1 MRTACM
7 PNTHLFVFLVA
18 SATVSSGAAQAPV
31 PVESSSNQGR
41 SVIDSIDR
49 VSTSRIESTV
59 YQRIA
64 QQSGLEL
71 TNLSRVNCDKLR
83 CRIVFGGPD
92 VNPRYVDG
100 YTGLMAALTAPPWED
115 YMPTQS
121 SIGTQEI
128 SPGVRE
134 YVIEFTYVALED
146 VSDDAHMRA
155 RQHAA
160 CAGAWARVTQLRGSD
175 DYIRTAHE
183 QAAKHLDI
191 AALELGQDEAK
202 GLANELQFGPLA
214 RDCHAMPY

>member
-1 MRTACM
+1 MRTARI
-7 PNTHLFVFLVA
+7 PSSHLFVFLVA

-31 PVESSSNQGR
+31 PAESSSNQGR
-41 SVIDSIDR
+41 SVVDSIDR
-49 VSTSRIESTV
+49 VSPSRMESMV

-64 QQSGLEL
+64 QQSGLKL
-71 TNLSRVNCDKLR
+71 TNLSGVTCDTLR
-83 CRIVFGGPD
+83 CRIVFSGPD
-92 VNPRYVDG
+92 VTSQYVDS
-100 YTGLMAALTAPPWED
+100 YSGLMAALTAPPWED

-121 SIGTQEI
+121 SLGRQEI

-134 YVIEFTYVALED
+134 YVIEFTYIALQD
-146 VSDDAHMRA
+146 VSDDARIRA

-183 QAAKHLDI
+183 QAAKHLDV
-191 AALELGQDEAK
+191 AALEIGRDEATR
-202 GLANELQFGPLA
+202 LAKELQFGPLA